1 MTAKKDRLTPK
12 QEAFARVYVETS
24 NASEA
29 YRQSYN
35 VGENTKPETV
45 WRKACE
51 VLANGKVGARVA
63 ELQLAA
69 QERTLVTVE
78 SITKELEAARKK
90 AEGLGNPGAM
100 TGAIMGKAKVN
111 GLLIEKV
118 DVKAAFSVT
127 ISGDDGDL

>member
-1 MTAKKDRLTPK
+1 MGSIPTVNWGSPLQDVRFVTAFKPHMIDVRGIALDDR
-12 QEAFARVYVETS
+12 
-24 NASEA
+24 
-29 YRQSYN
+29 
-35 VGENTKPETV
+35 
-45 WRKACE
+45 ACE

-90 AEGLGNPGAM
+90 ADDLDNPGAM

-111 GLLIEKV
+111 GLLVDKV

-127 ISGDDGDL
+127 ISGDDVDL